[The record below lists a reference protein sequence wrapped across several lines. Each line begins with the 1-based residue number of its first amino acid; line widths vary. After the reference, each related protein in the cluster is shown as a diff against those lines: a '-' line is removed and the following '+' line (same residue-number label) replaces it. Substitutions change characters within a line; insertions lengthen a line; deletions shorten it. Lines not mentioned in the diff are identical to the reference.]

1 MDEESKQLLR
11 ENLEITRDNSRQL
24 RKIRHSMFLSN
35 VLRFVWWVVIIG
47 GPIVFYYY
55 FLAPYVGQFQATYQG
70 LEQGVEGLS
79 GIGTGLPEGFGN
91 IIDKFRPDASVE

>member
-35 VLRFVWWVVIIG
+35 VLRLVWWVLIIG
-47 GPIVFYYY
+47 GPIVLYYY
-55 FLAPYVGQFQATYQG
+55 FLAPYVGQLQATYQG
-70 LEQGVEGLS
+70 FQEGAGGLQE
-79 GIGTGLPEGFGN
+79 IGSGLPEGFGTFVE
-91 IIDKFRPDASVE
+91 KLRPGALD

>member
-35 VLRFVWWVVIIG
+35 VLRLVWWVIIIG
-47 GPIVFYYY
+47 GPIVLYYY
-55 FLAPYVGQFQATYQG
+55 FLAPYMEQLQATYQG
-70 LEQGVEGLS
+70 LERGVEGLQGIGS
-79 GIGTGLPEGFGN
+79 GIPGGFGN
-91 IIDKFRPDASVE
+91 IINKLRPDALVE